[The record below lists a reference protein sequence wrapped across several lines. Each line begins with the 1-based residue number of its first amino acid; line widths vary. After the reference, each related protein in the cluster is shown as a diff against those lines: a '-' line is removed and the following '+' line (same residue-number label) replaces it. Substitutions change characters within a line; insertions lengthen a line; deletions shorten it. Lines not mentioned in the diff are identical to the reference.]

1 MANEGIF
8 LTKPG
13 ITLPVVTEM
22 SLSAWQGYG
31 SNLTLALIKNT
42 DHEFSV
48 FEAFKFR
55 AGIVDNVNANVL
67 FNNKTNY
74 TPTYLTGTGSLNTS
88 TGLITPSSVPLTVEE
103 SNKVFLSGSNL
114 QVTQI
119 GNDDELTLRIAA
131 INGLSHILGNTKTG
145 LVTITKDGSSP
156 TTDANAVLLAQV
168 YHINVDDDAIEVV
181 GATFGVLYSQART
194 YTAKV
199 TSGAIGVL
207 ASSGTA
213 TGDATP
219 FDTTETFES
228 ADSVVNGVLTVES
241 NFGQLTTYTVKLG
254 TSMLA
259 AEGAGPG
266 GANLIEFTAGQS
278 GSHAV
283 TDELTGG
290 VGTKSYSVSSGSLP
304 SGMNLTSGG
313 VIQGVPVTDGESS
326 IIVSVTDEFGTTQFV
341 EYVITVKQSA
351 NVSYNPTSAIR
362 DAAYSFNPNFEGITA
377 AELTA
382 GALPTGVSLNE
393 DDGSLSGTP
402 TAAGTFTFTLLLTF
416 GTITETVEVSMVVY
430 VPMTAELFTNGSSD
444 GLLENNDSPEVH
456 LSDAIHVEVGS
467 GSGHY
472 QYSITG
478 DNTIDSNGNVTLYQS
493 GTVQV
498 TVTDSVTGEQI
509 SFSFLVAGQADICGL
524 AVVEEATGDT
534 VNAPCTDVITDCNT
548 PVTVAFNSLQ
558 VLKGIEAGGVPS
570 REYVNFVREE
580 SGLVQN
586 NGKAFTYFKTT
597 SANGFGIADNLQDGN
612 PALVEFV
619 VNSTLA
625 NSPWS
630 FWIGVA
636 NRYTGGGE
644 DALDYSLKISTVDE
658 VRSVEILDNGL
669 YQAGSR
675 FAILE
680 GQQVGV
686 GFFGDSLYL
695 YIDGIK
701 KFTLASN
708 TFLCSGLELVFIGEI
723 ANMYIGGRA
732 TNLEWEI
739 ETDGTADEVGTI
751 DIQTGFY
758 TPSRNNVGV
767 VTVLG
772 RNTMNNEVVYRSRI
786 RVIKAAMKEN
796 LEKALLMGVPVNAW
810 ICDTE
815 RFDDLALRLDSKGH
829 PDRNQVSHPDWLG
842 DFLGSGKIEPTL
854 TKTAFNSDVGSLGS
868 NLRIDMYTFTGS
880 AIAIRNFNILKRVL
894 QFVVETQEHS
904 ARVLTQYATGCLK
917 RIRLILVFRSP
928 DCGDIPTYDAIEF
941 GNCISY
947 TPFNPEV
954 GSTVQAVLP
963 LSIECYPDADGRIWR
978 YYQFD
983 KAWNRIASG
992 TP

>member
-22 SLSAWQGYG
+22 SLSAWQGYS

-48 FEAFKFR
+48 FEGFKFR

-74 TPTYLTGTGSLNTS
+74 SPTYLTGTGSLNTA

-103 SNKVFLSGSNL
+103 NNKVFLSGSNL

-131 INGLSHILGNTKTG
+131 INGLSHILGNTKSG
-145 LVTITKDGSSP
+145 LVTITKEGSSP
-156 TTDANAVLLAQV
+156 TTDANSVLLAQV

-199 TSGAIGVL
+199 VSGSIGVL
-207 ASSGTA
+207 TSSGTT

-228 ADSVVNGVLTVES
+228 ADSIVNGTFSVES
-241 NFGQLTTYTVKLG
+241 NFGQKTTYTVKLG

-259 AEGAGPG
+259 PEGAGPG
-266 GANLIEFTAGQS
+266 GSHVIEFTAGQS
-278 GSHAV
+278 GSYAV
-283 TDELTGG
+283 TDNITGG
-290 VGTKSYSVSSGSLP
+290 VGTKSYAQTSGSLP
-304 SGMNLTSGG
+304 SGLNLTSGG
-313 VIQGVPVTDGESS
+313 VIQGVPVTDGESTV
-326 IIVSVTDEFGTTQFV
+326 IISVTDEFGTTQFL
-341 EYVITVKQSA
+341 EYLITVKQSA
-351 NVSYNPTSAIR
+351 NVSYNPTPAIR
-362 DAAYSFNPNFEGITA
+362 DKAYSFNPNLEGITA

-382 GALPTGVSLNE
+382 GAFPSGISLE
-393 DDGSLSGTP
+393 SGDGSLSGTP
-402 TAAGTFTFTLLLTF
+402 TTAGTSTFTLLLTF
-416 GTITETVEVSMVVY
+416 GDITETIEVSMVVY
-430 VPMTAELFTNGSSD
+430 VPMAAELFKNGSSD
-444 GLLENNDSPEVH
+444 GLIENQDSPEVH
-456 LSDAIHVEVGS
+456 LSDSIHIEVS
-467 GSGHY
+467 NGSGHY

-478 DNTIDSNGNVTLYQS
+478 DNVIDSNGNVTLYQS
-493 GTVQV
+493 GTVSA

-524 AVVEEATGDT
+524 AIVEEGSGDSVT
-534 VNAPCTDVITDCNT
+534 APCTDVITDCNT

-558 VLKGIEAGGVPS
+558 ILKGIEAGGVVS

-580 SGLVQN
+580 GATIQN
-586 NGKAFTYFKTT
+586 NGKAFTFFKTNA
-597 SANGFGIADNLQDGN
+597 ANGFGIADNLKDGR
-612 PALVEFV
+612 PALPEFI

-625 NSPWS
+625 NSPYS

-636 NRYTGGGE
+636 NNYTGGGE
-644 DALDYSLKISTVDE
+644 DALDYSLKISMVDD
-658 VRSVEILDNGL
+658 VRSIEVLANGL
-669 YQAGSR
+669 YQTGSR

-680 GQQVGV
+680 GQQVGW
-686 GFFGDSLYL
+686 GLFGDSIYL
-695 YIDGIK
+695 YIDGVK

-708 TFLCSGLELVFIGEI
+708 TFLCSGLELVFLGEI
-723 ANMYIGGRA
+723 ANMFIGGRA
-732 TNLEWEI
+732 TNLLWEI
-739 ETDGTADEVGTI
+739 ETDGTSDQVGTI
-751 DIQTGFY
+751 DSQTGFY

-767 VTVLG
+767 VTVFG
-772 RNTMNNEVVYRSRI
+772 RNTMNNEVVYKSRI
-786 RVIKAAMKEN
+786 RVIKAAMKAN
-796 LEKALLMGVPVNAW
+796 LEKALLMGVPVQAW
-810 ICDTE
+810 ICDRE
-815 RFDDLALRLDSKGH
+815 RFDDLALRLDKNGH
-829 PDRNQVSHPDWLG
+829 PDRNQVGHPDWLG
-842 DFLGSGKIEPTL
+842 DFLGSGKIEPT
-854 TKTAFNSDVGSLGS
+854 TTITAFNTDVGALPS
-868 NLRIDMYTFTGS
+868 NMRIDKYMFTG
-880 AIAIRNFNILKRVL
+880 AAVAIRNFNILKRVL
-894 QFVVETQEHS
+894 PFVVETQEHS
-904 ARVLTQYATGCLK
+904 ARVLTQYSTGCLK

-928 DCGDIPTYDAIEF
+928 DCGDVPTYDAIEF
-941 GNCISY
+941 PNCISY
-947 TPFNPEV
+947 TPFNPEM

-963 LSIECYPDADGRIWR
+963 LSIECYPDENGALYK

-983 KAWNRIASG
+983 KAYNRVGAG